1 MEKKYPQKT
10 GIDTVL
16 KTAFG
21 YWSSTLKFQVIFSLL
36 YLSILFMVYYYF
48 ASKYGIIAQMQE
60 ASKSISDFSAYNAE
74 LMKISQAPEWYNLTL
89 ILMGT
94 LVFLFPLNI
103 GIFQIFRKF
112 DLKEQ
117 LELADL
123 FAGYRG
129 INFFKYLSFFL
140 FWFVIYTYT
149 APTIILGI
157 IWVLITLFSAPLMFF
172 MDKRFFET
180 LQLNFKVLKNNLLE
194 ILVVVLVG
202 FLFKYAGILL
212 CGVGFLLTFP
222 FMNAVIYTLYQKHFK
237 EIE

>member
-1 MEKKYPQKT
+1 MENKYPQKT

-36 YLSILFMVYYYF
+36 YLSILFMVYYFF
-48 ASKYGIIAQMQE
+48 ASKYGIISQLEE
-60 ASKSISDFSAYNAE
+60 ASELISDFSAYNAE
-74 LMKISQAPEWYNLTL
+74 LMKISKSQEWYHMTL
-89 ILMGT
+89 IIIGT

-103 GIFQIFRKF
+103 GVFLIFRKL
-112 DLKEQ
+112 DLKEP
-117 LELADL
+117 LELSDL
-123 FAGYRG
+123 FIGYRG
-129 INFFKYLSFFL
+129 INFFKYISFYL

-149 APTIILGI
+149 APTVILGI

-180 LQLNFKVLKNNLLE
+180 MELNFKVLKSNLLE
-194 ILVVVLVG
+194 ILVCVLVG
-202 FLFKYAGILL
+202 FLFKYSGILL

-222 FMNAVIYTLYQKHFK
+222 FMNAIIYTLYQKYFK
-237 EIE
+237 EVD